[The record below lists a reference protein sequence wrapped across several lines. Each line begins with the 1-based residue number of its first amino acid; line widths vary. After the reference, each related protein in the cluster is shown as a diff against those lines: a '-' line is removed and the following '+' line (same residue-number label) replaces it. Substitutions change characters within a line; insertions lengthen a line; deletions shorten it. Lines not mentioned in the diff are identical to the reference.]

1 MTRITAQ
8 RLFLLLI
15 VALSMLALCSH
26 SAEAAPY
33 APVTCKLDYDRA
45 LVLVHGSG
53 DVVDAAVGQLDI
65 QPTTA
70 REDFFA
76 LPRVVTVT
84 LFHGDTFAGLLDV
97 RGRGDVLRIRV
108 RNAKD
113 LDACYSGEIDAAI
126 VMSWIAR

>member
-1 MTRITAQ
+1 MTRTNLP
-8 RLFLLLI
+8 RLI
-15 VALSMLALCSH
+15 MLAIWLIAALFFCY
-26 SAEAAPY
+26 ATTQAAPH